1 MSIET
6 DIKTI
11 LDDYSALSSLVS
23 TRNYIIKSPQNPA
36 TPYNVLSYN
45 REIQNNVSGESSLEK
60 VELQVDVRADT
71 YAETRS
77 VAIQVKAAMAAAT
90 TVQSYCITDED
101 VNFEDQV
108 DTYRTVLRFSVW
120 QY

>member
-6 DIKTI
+6 DIKTV
-11 LDDYSALSSLVS
+11 LDGYSGLSSLVS
-23 TRNYIIKSPQNPA
+23 SRNYIVKSPQNPT

-45 REIQNNVSGESSLEK
+45 RTIENTLSGESSIEH
-60 VELQVDVRADT
+60 VELQIDIRAGT

-90 TVQSYCITDED
+90 TVTSICLTDED
-101 VNFEDQV
+101 LNFEDDV
-108 DTYRTVLRFSVW
+108 TTYRTVVRFSVW
-120 QY
+120 Q